1 MAPFGGEDA
10 NRDPYFR
17 NNPADWSEE
26 DRLRYEDLKRREEGI
41 LLLKLF
47 MVEKFSKD
55 TNCLIKIWKIIAV
68 GKNMKFHRFRIFEYL
83 NYRIF
88 EFSGYRNRSSKSY
101 YMQNQLIIP
110 LSSNSTLTKGK
121 SNANVCLF
129 CREITFVNDDF

>member
-1 MAPFGGEDA
+1 MQFLTLFKVFEFFFWVFSFQFKDPKQSKMAPFGGEDA

-17 NNPADWSEE
+17 NNPADWPEE

-47 MVEKFSKD
+47 MVEKISKN

-68 GKNMKFHRFRIFEYL
+68 GKNMEFHRFRIFEYL

-88 EFSGYRNRSSKSY
+88 EFSDYRY
-101 YMQNQLIIP
+101 
-110 LSSNSTLTKGK
+110 
-121 SNANVCLF
+121 
-129 CREITFVNDDF
+129 